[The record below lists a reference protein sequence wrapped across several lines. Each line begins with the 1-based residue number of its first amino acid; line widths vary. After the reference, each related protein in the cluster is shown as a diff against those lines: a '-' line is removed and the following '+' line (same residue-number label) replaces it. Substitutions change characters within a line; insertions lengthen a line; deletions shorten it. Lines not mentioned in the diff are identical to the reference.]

1 MNAGSKGFEQR
12 LLILAP
18 IGRDARAAA
27 QLLEAAGVAC
37 VICRDLE
44 ELCCKL
50 IEGAG
55 GIGRRGGVHTG
66 ELQQLEQLG
75 LAPASLVRFPV
86 YCPYQPENLRVRA
99 CPSASITGELR
110 ECVAFRAALRDCHAC
125 EHHEIGVAGA
135 RPAISSPGPPL

>member
-55 GIGRRGGVHTG
+55 
-66 ELQQLEQLG
+66 
-75 LAPASLVRFPV
+75 
-86 YCPYQPENLRVRA
+86 
-99 CPSASITGELR
+99 
-110 ECVAFRAALRDCHAC
+110 AAL
-125 EHHEIGVAGA
+125 VAEEA
-135 RPAISSPGPPL
+135 FIRENCNSLNNWVAAQPPWSDFPFIVLIS